1 MILLLIALFGF
12 ALPVSIAAPVAS
24 PAATPV
30 IDAACDV
37 TTSLDGDPGISE
49 ETIPGYTSKG
59 KAVYPDPADQYGE
72 NGLWIGLPR
81 DGMLVPPNT
90 EINEDGTIT
99 WRKFG
104 IYRDKIAR
112 GYVDMTA
119 SLSDDPAVTA
129 IPHIPDGYGTYGFQV
144 GSMIFPQAGCWD
156 FEISTGTASMTL
168 TLFIPEP

>member
-1 MILLLIALFGF
+1 MEDCHMSLFLIALL
-12 ALPVSIAAPVAS
+12 ALLTPLSIAT

-30 IDAACDV
+30 LPVSCDV

-49 ETIPGYTSKG
+49 ETIPGYVDG

-81 DGMLVPPNT
+81 NGVLVPPNT
-90 EINEDGTIT
+90 EINPDGTIT

-112 GYVDMTA
+112 GYVEMTA
-119 SLSDDPAVTA
+119 SLLDNPVVTA
-129 IPHIPDGYGTYGFQV
+129 TPHLPDGYGTYGFQV
-144 GSMIFPQAGCWD
+144 GSMIFPEAGCWQFD
-156 FEISTGTASMTL
+156 VTTGVASMTF